1 MEASSLGAN
10 RCRDQNGSSW
20 SRGRLL
26 STPARKKKKKDRPV
40 SGEQYYS
47 TLLART
53 MASLKSPGAFALQ
66 TAASP
71 YVVAESASVLVQ

>member
-1 MEASSLGAN
+1 MAL
-10 RCRDQNGSSW
+10 
-20 SRGRLL
+20 RGQGDGYCQHLRG
-26 STPARKKKKKDRPV
+26 KKKKKDRPV